1 MRVSSA
7 TKDLSTVRSSRTG
20 ASAIYYLLVG
30 GTCGLAWAA
39 GLRGFMTQIVVEDG
53 STVTWTGTFAWVL
66 APGLGTGLLLGWA
79 AYLVKV
85 GGPSRA
91 RRLVFAP
98 FLFAALLVPPILRL
112 DFEGFLANGIGG
124 GTIGVPAVGVL
135 GAYAIAGARLWGRI
149 LCGLLALSPIPV
161 WALTAETIGGAS
173 LGLDEPLGLWVA
185 LYYWSFLAVLMLG
198 CSIPLHIR
206 LQTD

>member
-7 TKDLSTVRSSRTG
+7 PKGLSTVRGSGRG
-20 ASAIYYLLVG
+20 ASANYYLLVG

-91 RRLVFAP
+91 RWLVFAP

-135 GAYAIAGARLWGRI
+135 GAYAMAGARLWGRI
-149 LCGLLALSPIPV
+149 LCGLLALSPIPG
-161 WALTAETIGGAS
+161 WALTAEAIGGAS

-206 LQTD
+206 PQTD